1 MVRLMGRMAGSAMVL
16 ALAACAGMEA
26 PATAGSAEDEA
37 AIRGVLTQWG
47 AAYSARDAAGI
58 AALVTENYEE
68 VMPDGRHIQGR
79 AALQAAVAEELGM
92 IPAEVSITLTVTT
105 DFLHWIG
112 ADAAAAGGS
121 WTVTGAPEG
130 SGPSRGSWLGV
141 LRRDTDGQ
149 WRMANG
155 LGSAYVPP
163 AAPPTPA
170 G

>member
-1 MVRLMGRMAGSAMVL
+1 MVRLMQRLAGSAIVL

-37 AIRGVLTQWG
+37 AIRGVATQWG

-68 VMPDGRHIQGR
+68 VMPDGRHVQGR
-79 AALQAAVAEELGM
+79 AALQTALAEELGM
-92 IPAEVSITLTVTT
+92 IPAEVTMTLTVTT
-105 DFLHWIG
+105 DYLHWIG

-121 WTVTGAPEG
+121 WTVAGVPEG

-141 LRRDTDGQ
+141 FRRDTDGQ

-155 LGSAYVPP
+155 LGSADMPP

-170 G
+170 P